1 MAGGQGRWWWRGE
14 TGKVGVVGGG
24 GVGEG
29 GGGGGKAGGGKLGI
43 GGEGVAVVEWE
54 EEEEIM
60 EEEEG
65 RSRRVGGGRGG
76 SGGEGGWRG
85 GGVVEGGGGRGT
97 DREARVAV
105 EGGVEEE
112 ELDGEVRVTVEGG
125 VEEGMEMEEAE
136 AGRCSDQLQHR
147 KNALRIRDQ
156 GLEVE
161 ADKEAEE
168 ALGLVELAR
177 REVAGVET
185 GMGVTVETVVEVRSE
200 GAEG

>member
-1 MAGGQGRWWWRGE
+1 MAVGA
-14 TGKVGVVGGG
+14 KVWDEDGATVGYEDGWG
-24 GVGEG
+24 GVGDG
-29 GGGGGKAGGGKLGI
+29 GGYRKVVVAARTGKEVK
-43 GGEGVAVVEWE
+43 GVAVVEWE
-54 EEEEIM
+54 EEEENA

-65 RSRRVGGGRGG
+65 KEQEVVAAGEVQVEKEVG
-76 SGGEGGWRG
+76 EEE
-85 GGVVEGGGGRGT
+85 GVVEGGVDEEL

-185 GMGVTVETVVEVRSE
+185 GMGVTVETVVE
-200 GAEG
+200 